1 MRYEIMSVL
10 KMKHIKLLIISLT
23 FFIICCGNIFGIEIT
38 ELKCNFKNN
47 PVGVGIKPHFSWIL
61 HSSERSQTQSAY
73 YVLVSDDSLLLNKNI
88 GNVWDTRKVISGQSI
103 NILYDGKELEPG
115 KEYFWKV
122 KVWDKEGDV
131 SEWSNKA
138 SFVTA
143 LFDRKDWSEAQWIGY
158 EEIPDSLILVPGV
171 ELWGND
177 VKNLALQRAIIP
189 LFRKE
194 FDVKKEIKSAYL
206 FISGLGHYKAYIN
219 GQQISDDFLSPGWT
233 DYKKTCLYNTYNI
246 TGQLLK
252 GKNTIG
258 AVIGNGFHNN
268 NNERYRKLLITYGMP
283 KMICLIKI
291 TYTDGTQE
299 NIVSGTG
306 WKTSP
311 SPITYSSIYGGED
324 YDARLEQPDWDVSGC
339 DDQSWQNAL
348 IVRDPGGKMVPE
360 TTYPVRVMETFI
372 PDTIMKLGTDTFL
385 YDFGQNAS
393 GIIRIKVKGQKGQ
406 KVKFIPGE
414 LIGKNKFVNQR
425 ATGSPFYFEYT
436 LRGDKAE
443 IWQPLFTYYGF
454 RYIQVEGAIPH
465 NNNIDNGKPVVLEF
479 KFLHMFNSTP
489 GSGTFICS
497 GELFNRIN
505 NLILYAIR
513 SNLQSVVTDCPHR
526 EKLGWLEQTY
536 LMGGSIHYN
545 FNLYHLYNKLVD
557 DMMDAQT
564 EDGLIPDIAP
574 EYVLFKDGFRDSPEW
589 GSASIILPWLIY
601 RWYGDKSV
609 MVKAWT
615 MMLRYIEYLGSK
627 ADGNI
632 LKHGLGDWY
641 DLGPGRPGIAQLTPG
656 ELTATAIY
664 YYDVSLMASM
674 ASILNYTEDE
684 LRLIKLSN
692 KIKDAFNKKF
702 FNTDTRIYSTGSQ
715 TAMAMPL
722 CVGLVNDNDREEV
735 FKNLIDIIKENG
747 KALTAGDIGF
757 HFLVE
762 ALTQGGASE
771 LIYEM
776 NNRDDVPGYGYQLKK
791 GATALTESWAALESV
806 SNNHLMLGHIME
818 WFYKGLSGIQQEKGS
833 VAYKRI
839 VIKPSIVGDLTE
851 VKGKFN
857 SPYGIIK
864 SEWKRKEGEL
874 EMSVSI
880 PLNATARMY
889 ISASDP
895 DKVFEGGKPLK
906 NVKDI
911 KLIGMENDRLVIETG
926 SGNYR
931 FLIRGQAQT
940 NQNRVSN
947 TAMQKIY
954 EEIKTPYKYGLV
966 LVPPD
971 STKKTDCPT
980 VFRKD
985 GRWYMT
991 YIVFDG
997 QGYETWL
1004 ARSNDL
1010 LKWKTLGRIMSFT
1023 DSTTWDDD
1031 QKAGYPALRD
1041 YIWGGS
1047 YELEKYNNKYWM
1059 SYFGGSTKGYERG
1072 LLSTGIAYTD
1082 KSPASA
1088 HEWQRLDK
1096 PVLMA
1101 TDTNARWW
1109 ENNTIFKSSVI
1120 HDKSLKTGYPFVMF
1134 YNARGD
1140 SLRPVRGAERIGMAV
1155 SRDMINW
1162 VRFGRD
1168 PVINHHK
1175 GISGDAV
1182 IQKIDDVWVMF
1193 YFGAFWAERK
1203 DAQAFN
1209 RFACS
1214 YDLVNW
1220 TDWKGE
1226 DLIAPS
1232 EHYDNRFAHKSSVV
1246 KHKGVVYHFYCAVN
1260 KNDDRGI
1267 AVATS
1272 KDLGKSDLDF
1282 FPVQIIYKGIFNF

>member
-1 MRYEIMSVL
+1 
-10 KMKHIKLLIISLT
+10 MKFNKLLIIS
-23 FFIICCGNIFGIEIT
+23 FAVFIFYCGNIYGIEIT
-38 ELKCNFKNN
+38 ELKCNYKNN
-47 PVGVGIKPHFSWIL
+47 PSGVNRNPRFSWIL
-61 HSSERSQTQSAY
+61 HSVERNQFQSAY
-73 YVLVSDDSLLLNKNI
+73 HILLSDDSLLLKENTGNI
-88 GNVWDTRKVISGQSI
+88 WDTKKVISEQSI
-103 NILYDGKELEPG
+103 NILCNSNALAPA

-122 KVWDKEGDV
+122 KVWDKDGKE
-131 SEWSNKA
+131 SSWS
-138 SFVTA
+138 SPSQFVTG
-143 LFDRKDWSEAQWIGY
+143 LFDRKDWSGAQWIGH

-171 ELWGND
+171 HPWGND
-177 VKNLALQRAIIP
+177 VKNLALRRAIVP

-194 FDVKKEIKSAYL
+194 FDTNKEIKSAYL

-233 DYKKTCLYNTYNI
+233 DYNKTCLYNTYEV
-246 TGQLLK
+246 TGHLRQ
-252 GKNTIG
+252 GENAIG
-258 AVIGNGFHNN
+258 VIVGNGFHNN

-283 KMICLIKI
+283 KMIALINI
-291 TYTDGTQE
+291 TYEDGTSE
-299 NIVSGTG
+299 KIVSGTD

-311 SPITYSSIYGGED
+311 SPVIYSSIYGGED
-324 YDARLEQPDWDVSGC
+324 YDARLEQQGWNMPGFNETD
-339 DDQSWQNAL
+339 WQNAL
-348 IVRDPGGKMVPE
+348 FVRDPGGTLVPE
-360 TTYPVRVMETFI
+360 TTCPVKVMETFI
-372 PDTIMKLGTDTFL
+372 PDTIVKLGTDTFL

-393 GIIRIKVKGQKGQ
+393 GIIQVKVKGREGQ
-406 KVKFIPGE
+406 KIRFVPGE
-414 LIGKNKFVNQR
+414 LIHDDKSVNQS

-436 LRGDKAE
+436 LSGDEAE
-443 IWQPLFTYYGF
+443 VWQPLFTYYGF
-454 RYIQVEGAIPH
+454 RYVQVEGAIPH
-465 NNNIDNGKPVVLEF
+465 NDNMKPDKPVILEL
-479 KFLHMFNSTP
+479 KFLHTFSSTP
-489 GSGTFICS
+489 VAGILRCS
-497 GELFNRIN
+497 SELFNRIS

-545 FNLYHLYNKLVD
+545 FDLYHLYNKIVD
-557 DMMDAQT
+557 DMINAQA

-574 EYVLFKDGFRDSPEW
+574 EYVIFENGFLDSPEW
-589 GSASIILPWLIY
+589 GSAGIILPWLIY
-601 RWYGDKSV
+601 KWYGDKSV
-609 MVKAWT
+609 IERAWP
-615 MMLRYIEYLGSK
+615 MMLKYIEYQGTK

-632 LKHGLGDWY
+632 LWHGLGDWY
-641 DLGPGRPGIAQLTPG
+641 DLGPGRPGVAQLTPR

-674 ASILNYTEDE
+674 ATVLDYTKEGQ
-684 LRLIKLSN
+684 RLARLAHE
-692 KIKDAFNKKF
+692 IKDAFNKNF
-702 FNTDTRIYSTGSQ
+702 FNTESKIYSTGSQ

-722 CVGLVNDNDREEV
+722 CVGLVNENDRDEV
-735 FKNLIDIIKENG
+735 FNNLINIINRNG
-747 KALTAGDIGF
+747 KALTAGDVGF
-757 HFLVE
+757 HFLIE

-771 LIYEM
+771 LVYEM
-776 NNRDDVPGYGYQLKK
+776 NNRDDAPGYGYQLKK

-818 WFYKGLSGIQQEKGS
+818 WFYKGLCGIQQEDGS

-839 VIKPSIVGDLTE
+839 VINPSIAGDLTE
-851 VKGKFN
+851 AKANYN

-864 SEWKRKEGEL
+864 SEWIRQEGVF
-874 EMSVSI
+874 EMNVSI
-880 PLNATARMY
+880 PVNATARIY
-889 ISASDP
+889 IPAIDP
-895 DKVFEGGKPLK
+895 EKVFEGGKSLK
-906 NVKDI
+906 DVKDI
-911 KLIGMENDRLVIETG
+911 EFAGIEDGRLVVETG

-931 FLIRGQAQT
+931 FRVQVQT
-940 NQNRVSN
+940 FQYRVSD
-947 TAMQKIY
+947 TVMQKIY

-966 LVPPD
+966 IVPED

-980 VFRKD
+980 VFRKE
-985 GRWYMT
+985 GKWYMT

-1004 ARSNDL
+1004 AQSNDL

-1031 QKAGYPALRD
+1031 QKAGYLALRD
-1041 YIWGGS
+1041 YRWGGS
-1047 YELEKYNNKYWM
+1047 YELGKYDNKYWM

-1072 LLSTGIAYTD
+1072 LLSAGIAYTD
-1082 KSPASA
+1082 KNPASA

-1120 HDKSLKTGYPFVMF
+1120 HDKSLTTGYPFVMF

-1140 SLRPVRGAERIGMAV
+1140 SLRPARGAERIGMAV
-1155 SRDMINW
+1155 SGDMTNW
-1162 VRFGRD
+1162 VRLGRE

-1220 TDWKGE
+1220 TDWEGA

-1232 EHYDNRFAHKSSVV
+1232 EHYDNRFAHKSSVI

-1260 KNDDRGI
+1260 LNDDRGI

-1282 FPVQIIYKGIFNF
+1282 FSCTE